1 MENKLRMKINK
12 TKIFVRI
19 ISLLLIV
26 VSLVLVGCEEET
38 VYHPAGNGGD
48 LAVMGTVGTD
58 TDKEDGSKR
67 VAITFDDG
75 PHNVITKKIV
85 DELEK
90 YGFSATFFVLG
101 NRIDG
106 TEYNGTSGL
115 KYAYE
120 NGHEIAIH
128 GYTHRIYYDKCSDS
142 EYKDE
147 LSMTA
152 KAIKDVIG
160 APIHLMRPVG
170 GRITEERINS
180 CQYSVVKWDVDSE
193 DWKYK
198 YTNRDDTPDAEERVE
213 TIVNNVMSSV
223 KDGSIILLHDIYAST
238 YDATVIILERLY
250 EEGYEVVSVSELLG
264 ADRAA
269 GTLYMSGR

>member
-1 MENKLRMKINK
+1 MKIKK
-12 TKIFVRI
+12 TKNFIRI
-19 ISLLLIV
+19 VSVLLIL
-26 VSLVLVGCEEET
+26 VSLVLVGCEEEI
-38 VYHPAGNGGD
+38 VYHPAGTGDD

-58 TDKEDGSKR
+58 PNGDTGSKQ

-90 YGFSATFFVLG
+90 YGFSATFFVVG
-101 NRIDG
+101 NRVDG
-106 TEYNGTSGL
+106 TAYNGVAGL

-120 NGHEIAIH
+120 KGNEIAIH
-128 GYTHRIYYDKCSDS
+128 GYTHEVYYNSCTEE
-142 EYKDE
+142 EYNDE
-147 LSMTA
+147 LSKTET
-152 KAIKDVIG
+152 AIKNVINT
-160 APIHLMRPVG
+160 PVYLMRPIG
-170 GRITEERINS
+170 GKITDSRIQT
-180 CQYSVVKWDVDSE
+180 CKYSVVKWDVDSE

-198 YTNRDDTPDAEERVE
+198 YSSTNNYSEDEKKEKVDA
-213 TIVNNVMSSV
+213 IVNNVMSSV

-264 ADRAA
+264 SDRAA
-269 GTLYMSGR
+269 GMLYMSGR